1 VLTLAVVIT
10 VLRLWWFVGS
20 LYVISL
26 ALLYVQQ
33 CFFIVNQKRIG
44 GCSLKKEI
52 ILVNLYWLSSFLL
65 LIRTIHATEV
75 VGIHALFWWFMMG
88 CYHA

>member
-1 VLTLAVVIT
+1 
-10 VLRLWWFVGS
+10 
-20 LYVISL
+20 VISL
-26 ALLYVQQ
+26 ALLYVLAML
-33 CFFIVNQKRIG
+33 FIVNQKRIG
-44 GCSLKKEI
+44 DLYSEKEI
-52 ILVNLYWLSSFLL
+52 ILVNLYWLYSFLL